1 MVGAALVSFELG
13 HHVFDRAAR
22 SEFARLVEKAIS
34 SYNPRCD
41 KNQDTNRT
49 GTTPMRQLRVLFT
62 GLCLGFAFSTPQAQT
77 LDPELGA
84 FRELYRELVEI
95 NTTLSVGSCTLA
107 AEAMSVHLRT
117 AGFPEQDLHMIIPAD
132 WPTQGN
138 LVAHLPGLGTD
149 LEPLLLLAH
158 IDVVEANPEDWE
170 RDPFTLIEEDGYFF
184 GRGTADDKAMAA
196 IFIDALIRMKQTGYR
211 PERTIKLALTCG
223 EETPNEFNGVRYLLE
238 HHKDLIDAQ
247 FALNEGAFAVMT
259 PDGKKIFNGIQAGEK
274 TYQDYRLEIRN
285 PGGHSSRPVPN
296 NAINRLATALTQ
308 IAEYQFPVTF
318 NDTTRAYF
326 RRMSKLT
333 GGQTGQDML
342 AILNETP
349 DAAAL
354 ERISANTGFNSML
367 HTTCIATMLD
377 AGHAPNALPQR
388 ASANVNCRIFPGQTQ
403 EQVRQILRDLVND
416 TDIAVTFADP
426 PESTSPPPPLTPE
439 IVGPME
445 IVSKEMWPQIPVI
458 PFMQA
463 GGTDGRFLT
472 PAGIPTYSISGMFV
486 EPNAINAHGLNER
499 VPVQSLYESREFLNR
514 LIRIYAS
521 GE

>member
-1 MVGAALVSFELG
+1 MV
-13 HHVFDRAAR
+13 
-22 SEFARLVEKAIS
+22 
-34 SYNPRCD
+34 
-41 KNQDTNRT
+41 
-49 GTTPMRQLRVLFT
+49 
-62 GLCLGFAFSTPQAQT
+62 GLCLSCAVVVPQAKA

-95 NTTLSVGSCTLA
+95 DTTLSVGSCTRA
-107 AEAMSVHLRT
+107 AEAMAVHLRE
-117 AGFPEQDLHMIIPAD
+117 AGIPDGDIHIIVPAD

-138 LVAHLPGLGTD
+138 LVAHLPGLD
-149 LEPLLLLAH
+149 NDQEPLLLLAH

-170 RDPFTLIEEDGYFF
+170 RDPFTLIEENGYFYA
-184 GRGTADDKAMAA
+184 RGSADDKAMAA
-196 IFIDALIRMKQTGYR
+196 IFTDALIRMKQTGYR

-223 EETPNEFNGVRYLLE
+223 EETPNDFNGVRYLLE

-247 FALNEGAFAVMT
+247 FALNEGAYAVMT
-259 PDGKKIFNGIQAGEK
+259 ADGKKMFNGIQAGEK
-274 TYQDYRLEIRN
+274 TYQDYQLEILN
-285 PGGHSSRPVPN
+285 PGGHSSRPVPD
-296 NAINRLATALTQ
+296 NAINRLAKALTLV
-308 IAEYQFPVTF
+308 AEFQFPITF

-326 RRMSKLT
+326 RRMSELT
-333 GGQTGQDML
+333 GGQTGKDML
-342 AILNETP
+342 AILQDTP

-354 ERISANTGFNSML
+354 ERITANTSFNSML
-367 HTTCIATMLD
+367 HTTCVATMLD

-403 EQVRQILRDLVND
+403 EQVRQTLSDLVND
-416 TDIAVTFADP
+416 TDIAVTFTDP

-439 IVGPME
+439 IVRPME
-445 IVSKEMWPQIPVI
+445 IVSKAMWPQVPVI

-486 EPNAINAHGLNER
+486 DPNSVNAHGLNEK

-514 LIRIYAS
+514 LIRMYAG